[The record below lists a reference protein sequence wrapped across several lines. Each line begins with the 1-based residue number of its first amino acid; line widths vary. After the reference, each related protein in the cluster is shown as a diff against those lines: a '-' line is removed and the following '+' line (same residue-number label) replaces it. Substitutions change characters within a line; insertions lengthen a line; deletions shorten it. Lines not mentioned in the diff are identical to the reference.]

1 MPLFHERTGLN
12 GLDLI
17 KCRKNVAI
25 LPAIFFLAFFETLN
39 LYGQDI
45 ITLKSGRQLKVTII
59 EDGED
64 QVKYRDYGVKNS
76 PLYTVEK
83 SQIAQIKLD
92 RKTLKSKETFSEKG
106 KSGIS
111 EEKSPEVDES
121 GLLTVKNRFVLKDG
135 RQLSSR
141 SVKSLMEDIPEAIV
155 LYEKGNRQLNLSN
168 ACLGAMV
175 IVISPAATIISNRY
189 DEQSE
194 KMKILVPA
202 LAADFGMMI
211 AAIVL
216 TSSGK
221 NKIRQ
226 SVSIYNSA
234 YKEDKPLSLRV
245 EVGFTGN
252 GTGFKVLF

>member
-1 MPLFHERTGLN
+1 MPLFLERTGLN

-83 SQIAQIKLD
+83 SQIAQIKPD

-111 EEKSPEVDES
+111 AEKSPEVGES
-121 GLLTVKNRFVLKDG
+121 GLLTVKKRFVLKDG

-155 LYEKGNRQLNLSN
+155 LYEKGNRQLNLSK
-168 ACLGAMV
+168 ACLGIS
-175 IVISPAATIISNRY
+175 IVITPAATIISKRY

-234 YKEDKPLSLRV
+234 YKENKPLSLRV

-252 GTGFKVLF
+252 GAGFKVLF